1 MTERD
6 AANTGDLAPGGAS
19 AQPFAA
25 SHDRDDAL
33 RQIAERLRVGR
44 EGQRLTIEDL
54 ATRLKVAPA
63 KLLAVESGDISV
75 LPDMTFAKGLI
86 RTYAR
91 VLQVDVD
98 DQLARLAERA
108 QAANIGLRPE
118 GGLGKS
124 FTDKPSFAARRSGSR
139 WLIGA
144 LVAVVVIGG
153 ALAGMDRLK
162 QWLASHVPETAQT
175 PAEQAAKA
183 APKAE
188 PGPAAAGAQVSPA
201 PAVTTSPAQA
211 PAASMPTPLTPA
223 APAEPASGTVTA
235 PLAPPLTLPH
245 SDTGALAAPVAVA
258 EAVKPAIGDAGGSAL
273 SVRFSGA
280 SWYEIKD
287 KSGRTLAGG
296 LAREGDARDLTGVPP
311 FKVVFGNAESVE
323 SLTVSGAPVDIRKYA
338 RNRVARA
345 TLP

>member
-1 MTERD
+1 M
-6 AANTGDLAPGGAS
+6 
-19 AQPFAA
+19 
-25 SHDRDDAL
+25 
-33 RQIAERLRVGR
+33 
-44 EGQRLTIEDL
+44 
-54 ATRLKVAPA
+54 
-63 KLLAVESGDISV
+63 
-75 LPDMTFAKGLI
+75 
-86 RTYAR
+86 
-91 VLQVDVD
+91 
-98 DQLARLAERA
+98 
-108 QAANIGLRPE
+108 
-118 GGLGKS
+118 
-124 FTDKPSFAARRSGSR
+124 
-139 WLIGA
+139 

-175 PAEQAAKA
+175 PAEPAAKA

-188 PGPAAAGAQVSPA
+188 PGPAAAGVDVSSA
-201 PAVTTSPAQA
+201 PAVTTRPAEA

-235 PLAPPLTLPH
+235 PLAPPPTLPR
-245 SDTGALAAPVAVA
+245 SDTGALAAPDAVA
-258 EAVKPAIGDAGGSAL
+258 EAVKPAIVAVDASTVSAVPAEAIKPAIGDAGGSAL

-287 KSGRTLAGG
+287 KSGRTLASG
-296 LAREGDARDLTGVPP
+296 LAREGDARDLTGAPP